1 MLPEEA
7 THYAIP
13 TSDVVG
19 PFLEI
24 FEQPAISGVIL
35 LQTVVSS
42 VKESKKGTVYQR
54 LKALTNER
62 RRGNIFFSN
71 ELCKQTFV
79 DPASNAGWTWG
90 KRLIW
95 EASCWYAR
103 HIDQVQIIL
112 IVDAEREWH
121 CDVGGLVS
129 FKMTPYSLTVLFLT
143 FSGHTY

>member
-90 KRLIW
+90 KRCVLLFHQL
-95 EASCWYAR
+95 CGCVV
-103 HIDQVQIIL
+103 H
-112 IVDAEREWH
+112 
-121 CDVGGLVS
+121 VGGSLSMWVCRYPCGCVTNCLMVLSLQTDMGGIMLVRP
-129 FKMTPYSLTVLFLT
+129 PY
-143 FSGHTY
+143 